1 MTDTDS
7 DVVAITQLVNLYG
20 LAVDS
25 QRWQLFDRI
34 FVTDVD
40 ADYGATSHWTDREQF
55 KADFAA
61 FHAPFDST
69 QHTMSTH
76 VVHVDGDRAYS
87 FCNGGWRLVR
97 KAADGNP
104 LWEPL
109 WDGSGWYDDTLMRTP
124 GGWRITRRVC
134 RITWWTGN
142 PLVNETIPGVKF
154 ELATT
159 VLRRE
164 ADAGRIGVLATVPR

>member
-1 MTDTDS
+1 MAGTDS

-25 QRWQLFDRI
+25 QRWQLFDSI
-34 FVTDVD
+34 FTTDVV
-40 ADYGATSHWTDREQF
+40 ADYGASSRWADLEQF
-55 KADFAA
+55 KTDFAA
-61 FHAPFDST
+61 YHDPFDST
-69 QHTMSTH
+69 QQTMSTH
-76 VVHVDGDRAYS
+76 VVHIDGDHAHS

-97 KAADGNP
+97 KAADGGA
-104 LWEPL
+104 LRPL
-109 WDGSGWYDDTLMRTP
+109 WDGTGWYDDTLMRTP

-159 VLRRE
+159 ALRRE
-164 ADAGRIGVLATVPR
+164 ADAGRVGVLAAVLS